1 MRNVIITAH
10 HPFLQDLENASICR
24 NDSRTTNH
32 TSVHVHVRWFL
43 PSINCR
49 DTCPFDFS
57 FPGSKIIQAPAP
69 LSTPLS
75 LPQTTAW
82 LTTCQTR
89 ESATLASGHL
99 WGANLI
105 PKDSI
110 IKVSSELTLR
120 HHTNYDKTV

>member
-1 MRNVIITAH
+1 MHLFAEMIKEPQTTHQFTCMSGGFYLGTHAH
-10 HPFLQDLENASICR
+10 LIFFSWL
-24 NDSRTTNH
+24 TNH
-32 TSVHVHVRWFL
+32 
-43 PSINCR
+43 
-49 DTCPFDFS
+49 
-57 FPGSKIIQAPAP
+57 QALAP
-69 LSTPLS
+69 LSTPLL

-89 ESATLASGHL
+89 ESATLTSGHL

-120 HHTNYDKTV
+120 HHTNYDKRI